1 MGARSERPLAPIDVW
16 DPLPKKEGPDPV
28 GGYDFAMHAAAA
40 VRELADEAWQ
50 RVLDRDPVAALRCRG
65 QVDQLPRGGPV
76 AMEHDVSVASDALAR
91 LAGFDGVEAA
101 FVRNHLEQEV
111 AEADRFWYRF
121 PVTPYQS
128 FPLAAYRS
136 HIFEVAEFAAPSDVD
151 RYLSLLDDFVAFV
164 EQLGETMVEQRRRG
178 IRLPASAVP
187 HAIAAI
193 RGHADGSSDLI
204 VGPERLAALAPGPS
218 GRLAD
223 RCASV
228 VHGRLAAAYRRLLDD
243 LATDAREGGEAVG
256 IGQYPGGPECY
267 TGLIGLHTG
276 LNLTADEVHAVGLAA
291 VERATARI
299 RDELHVTDE
308 STFRQRLA
316 NDPRAYATSPA
327 DVERLFQ
334 GHIDRLQPHLSR
346 YFDRV
351 PTAPFRLKQVDGSL
365 AGMTY
370 GFYEPPGTDGVGY
383 YHYNASDLPNRPLVQ
398 AASVIYHEGMPG
410 HHLQISRQIENTDLH
425 PIRRESTDR
434 PTFAVAGYMEGW
446 AEYAAGF
453 CDEIGMYADPLDRYG
468 RLSSERFHAARLV
481 VDTGLNVLGWS
492 NDRAATYL
500 RTNGVLSENEIST
513 ELMRYAVD
521 DPGQALAYH
530 LGQWYLRELR
540 GDSEPR
546 QFHEAVL
553 AEGPLPLAI
562 LGDQLRNQP

>member
-204 VGPERLAALAPGPS
+204 ARRWSMDDWRRRTGGCSTTWRRMHAKVAKRLASASTRVARSATPG
-218 GRLAD
+218 
-223 RCASV
+223 
-228 VHGRLAAAYRRLLDD
+228 
-243 LATDAREGGEAVG
+243 
-256 IGQYPGGPECY
+256 
-267 TGLIGLHTG
+267 
-276 LNLTADEVHAVGLAA
+276 
-291 VERATARI
+291 
-299 RDELHVTDE
+299 
-308 STFRQRLA
+308 
-316 NDPRAYATSPA
+316 
-327 DVERLFQ
+327 
-334 GHIDRLQPHLSR
+334 
-346 YFDRV
+346 
-351 PTAPFRLKQVDGSL
+351 
-365 AGMTY
+365 
-370 GFYEPPGTDGVGY
+370 
-383 YHYNASDLPNRPLVQ
+383 
-398 AASVIYHEGMPG
+398 
-410 HHLQISRQIENTDLH
+410 
-425 PIRRESTDR
+425 
-434 PTFAVAGYMEGW
+434 
-446 AEYAAGF
+446 
-453 CDEIGMYADPLDRYG
+453 
-468 RLSSERFHAARLV
+468 
-481 VDTGLNVLGWS
+481 
-492 NDRAATYL
+492 
-500 RTNGVLSENEIST
+500 
-513 ELMRYAVD
+513 
-521 DPGQALAYH
+521 
-530 LGQWYLRELR
+530 
-540 GDSEPR
+540 
-546 QFHEAVL
+546 
-553 AEGPLPLAI
+553 
-562 LGDQLRNQP
+562 

>member
-1 MGARSERPLAPIDVW
+1 M
-16 DPLPKKEGPDPV
+16 
-28 GGYDFAMHAAAA
+28 GGYDLAMHAAAA

-65 QVDQLPRGGPV
+65 QVDQLPRGGPA

-204 VGPERLAALAPGPS
+204 VGPERLAALAPGPA

-256 IGQYPGGPECY
+256 IGQYPGGTECY

-276 LNLTADEVHAVGLAA
+276 LNLTADEVHAIGLAA

-299 RDELHVTDE
+299 RDELHVADE
-308 STFRQRLA
+308 SAYRQAWRTT
-316 NDPRAYATSPA
+316 RA
-327 DVERLFQ
+327 RM
-334 GHIDRLQPHLSR
+334 PHR
-346 YFDRV
+346 
-351 PTAPFRLKQVDGSL
+351 
-365 AGMTY
+365 
-370 GFYEPPGTDGVGY
+370 
-383 YHYNASDLPNRPLVQ
+383 
-398 AASVIYHEGMPG
+398 
-410 HHLQISRQIENTDLH
+410 
-425 PIRRESTDR
+425 R
-434 PTFAVAGYMEGW
+434 PTSSGCSRGTSTACSHTCRDTSTGYRPRRFG
-446 AEYAAGF
+446 
-453 CDEIGMYADPLDRYG
+453 
-468 RLSSERFHAARLV
+468 SSRS
-481 VDTGLNVLGWS
+481 TGHL
-492 NDRAATYL
+492 
-500 RTNGVLSENEIST
+500 
-513 ELMRYAVD
+513 
-521 DPGQALAYH
+521 PG
-530 LGQWYLRELR
+530 
-540 GDSEPR
+540 
-546 QFHEAVL
+546 
-553 AEGPLPLAI
+553 
-562 LGDQLRNQP
+562 